1 MALFS
6 TPSLTNEHVTKI
18 VTRCSKITEL
28 NIGGQTKISSNCLP
42 QIIESLQ
49 LTLIKLGLKFEKVQ
63 GNPALELQQLSDLRK
78 MTKLRVLRYEGY
90 WSMGERY
97 QQVKTHLPHISIN
110 SWSDYIAIARPY
122 EKYEL
127 EERNGIWE
135 IKVTQTS
142 V

>member
-1 MALFS
+1 
-6 TPSLTNEHVTKI
+6 
-18 VTRCSKITEL
+18 
-28 NIGGQTKISSNCLP
+28 
-42 QIIESLQ
+42 
-49 LTLIKLGLKFEKVQ
+49 
-63 GNPALELQQLSDLRK
+63 
-78 MTKLRVLRYEGY
+78 
-90 WSMGERY
+90 MGERY

-127 EERNGIWE
+127 EERNGFWE